1 VLVVEWQAI
10 AGDQAGSEEVCI
22 RLPLLGGKSEA
33 VLTEEPAQADAT
45 RSFVRYLPLGPVQ
58 AIMPWNFPQC
68 RRDVPIRYAAS

>member
-1 VLVVEWQAI
+1 VEWQAI
-10 AGDQAGSEEVCI
+10 AGDQAGSGEVCI

-45 RSFVRYLPLGPVQ
+45 RSFVRYLPLGLVQ